1 MKTDIFDEIMFI
13 YKRCVITSEPRRN
26 LTKKH
31 PHAVKCKALWSWNI
45 KFLLLISA
53 QHLLIASAT
62 PGWMFSQFLCVSDYS
77 QLWKLH
83 RAKTLYLGCSN
94 FRVDSQIPLF
104 WLVTCTCI
112 LHLHLTLTATVN
124 ITTNMLQPPQK
135 HFFPSMHFFQNPDR
149 KDMLCSML
157 Q

>member
-26 LTKKH
+26 LTKMH
-31 PHAVKCKALWSWNI
+31 PPAVKCKVLSLWNI

-53 QHLLIASAT
+53 QQLLIASAT
-62 PGWMFSQFLCVSDYS
+62 PGWLLSQFLCVSDYS

-83 RAKTLYLGCSN
+83 QAKTLHLGCSN

-104 WLVTCTCI
+104 RLVTCTCI
-112 LHLHLTLTATVN
+112 FHLHLTLTVTVN
-124 ITTNMLQPPQK
+124 IFTNMLQPSEK
-135 HFFPSMHFFQNPDR
+135 HFFPSTHFQNPDR